1 MFLRTLKLSAVSL
14 ASFSCA
20 ALAEEAHVHGEA
32 VMEIVIDDAGAL
44 ISFEAPAIDI
54 VGFEYLPK
62 TDEEQAAIDAKIE
75 LLSDMA
81 RVVLLPEAAGCT
93 VSDVHVDFEAEEHDG
108 EVEHIA
114 FHAEYDVSCFD
125 AGKLTSLEATVF
137 NQFPDLEE
145 MEVEVVTPSGQKGS
159 HVEPGETT
167 LKL

>member
-1 MFLRTLKLSAVSL
+1 MFLRALKLSAVSL
-14 ASFSCA
+14 IGFSFSA
-20 ALAEEAHVHGEA
+20 MAEEAHVHGEA

-75 LLSDMA
+75 LLADIASV
-81 RVVLLPEAAGCT
+81 VVLPDAAGCS

-114 FHAEYDVSCFD
+114 FHAEYELSCSD
-125 AGKLTSLEATVF
+125 AGNLTSLQATVF
-137 NQFPDLEE
+137 DQFPDLEE
-145 MEVEVVTPSGQKGS
+145 MEVEVVTPTGQKGG
-159 HVEPGETT
+159 HVEPGETM

>member
-1 MFLRTLKLSAVSL
+1 MFLRVLKLSAVSL
-14 ASFSCA
+14 VSFSSA

-32 VMEIVIDDAGAL
+32 VMEIVIDEAGAL

-54 VGFEYLPK
+54 AGFEYLPK

-81 RVVLLPEAAGCT
+81 SVVLLPEAAGCT

-114 FHAEYDVSCFD
+114 FHAEYDVSCSD

>member
-1 MFLRTLKLSAVSL
+1 MFLRVLKLSAVSL
-14 ASFSCA
+14 VSFSSA

-32 VMEIVIDDAGAL
+32 VMEIVIDEAGAL

-62 TDEEQAAIDAKIE
+62 TDEEQTAIDAKIE

-81 RVVLLPEAAGCT
+81 SVVLLPEAAGCM
-93 VSDVHVDFEAEEHDG
+93 VSDVHVDFEVEEHDG

-114 FHAEYDVSCFD
+114 FHAEYDVSCSD

-159 HVEPGETT
+159 HVEPGETM

>member
-62 TDEEQAAIDAKIE
+62 TDEEQVAIDAKIE

-81 RVVLLPEAAGCT
+81 SVVLLPEAAGCT

-114 FHAEYDVSCFD
+114 FHAEYDVSCSD
-125 AGKLTSLEATVF
+125 AGNLTSLQATVF
-137 NQFPDLEE
+137 DQFPDLEE
-145 MEVEVVTPSGQKGS
+145 MEVEVVTPTGQKGG
-159 HVEPGETT
+159 HVEPGETM